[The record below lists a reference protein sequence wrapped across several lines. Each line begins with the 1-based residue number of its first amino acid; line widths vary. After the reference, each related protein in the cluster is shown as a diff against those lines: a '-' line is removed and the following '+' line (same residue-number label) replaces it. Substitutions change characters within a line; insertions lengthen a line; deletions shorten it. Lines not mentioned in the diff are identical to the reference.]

1 MSYELERLKIRF
13 LKYIEKME
21 STHDDYTSVGQF
33 NLGDWA
39 VRVYCNDDLHQVDDV
54 KEFFE
59 NLLKTLV
66 KSGYDFSI
74 KSLSQ
79 SESPLEYARTINPKL
94 YEFLLNGS
102 LDSEEPAFE
111 NKVTDIIKKIP
122 GILAKGVSQVFSV
135 PTRIGKAVSGGKKVQ
150 RMGQKISN
158 DVDEIDKQTQG
169 EYASMPD
176 SQKLK
181 VLIDKLPSTLNPP
194 TKTELAHKFLKMKD
208 PESTDQWKAIERLE
222 GTGNTEIPEKVIN
235 LLFNP
240 NFKELPRLLSKY
252 GFRGIKPLNT
262 AEAFSQLQVLA
273 FYGYHGWDTE
283 NLRVQR
289 GNTWKSLNGMKA
301 IVNRINKDEISYTY
315 NRRPS
320 ADISERD
327 ISTYVEKIVGGE
339 IESGMP
345 KDAKQLADFLKNFGI
360 DIRPNQLDPYKL
372 RNYRGG
378 RILGKPEL
386 IEKEQRRLTRK

>member
-1 MSYELERLKIRF
+1 MSHELTKLKERLQQYITRMEAYGND
-13 LKYIEKME
+13 YIE
-21 STHDDYTSVGQF
+21 VGYF
-33 NLGDWA
+33 NIGYWA
-39 VRVYCNDDLHQVDDV
+39 VRVYCNEDLHSIEDV

-59 NLLKTLV
+59 NLLKILV

-74 KSLSQ
+74 RSDGQ
-79 SESPLEYARTINPKL
+79 PESPLEYAQKMDPKL

-111 NKVTDIIKKIP
+111 NKVTDVIKKIP
-122 GILAKGVSQVFSV
+122 GILAKGVSQAFSV

-150 RMGQKISN
+150 RMGQEISN
-158 DVDEIDKQTQG
+158 TVDEINKQTQG

-181 VLIDKLPSTLNPP
+181 VLIDKLPSTLNPS
-194 TKTELAHKFLKMKD
+194 TKTELAYKFLKIKN

-222 GTGNTEIPEKVIN
+222 GTGNTEIPEKVTN

-240 NFKELPRLLSKY
+240 NFKELPKLLSKY
-252 GFRGIKPLNT
+252 GFKGIKPLNT
-262 AEAFSQLQVLA
+262 DEAFSQLQVLA
-273 FYGYHGWDTE
+273 FYGYRGWDTK
-283 NLRVQR
+283 NLRVQG

-301 IVNRINKDEISYTY
+301 IVNRINRDEISYD
-315 NRRPS
+315 RRPS

-327 ISTYVEKIVGGE
+327 ISVYVEKIVGGE
-339 IESGMP
+339 VKSGMP
-345 KDAKQLADFLKNFGI
+345 KDAKQLANLLMNFGI
-360 DIRPNQLDPYKL
+360 DVQPNQLDPYKL

-378 RILGKPEL
+378 KILGKPEL
-386 IEKEQRRLTRK
+386 IEREQRRLTRK

>member
-1 MSYELERLKIRF
+1 MSYELTKLKERLQSYITRMEAYRND
-13 LKYIEKME
+13 YIE
-21 STHDDYTSVGQF
+21 VGYF

-39 VRVYCNDDLHQVDDV
+39 VRVYCNEDLHSVEDV

-74 KSLSQ
+74 KSPGQ
-79 SESPLEYARTINPKL
+79 SESPLEYARTTNPKL

-111 NKVTDIIKKIP
+111 NRVTEVIKKIP

-135 PTRIGKAVSGGKKVQ
+135 PTRIGKVVSGGGKVQ
-150 RMGQKISN
+150 KMGQEISN
-158 DVDEIDKQTQG
+158 NVDEINKQAKG

-181 VLIDKLPSTLNPP
+181 VLIDKLPSTLNPS
-194 TKTELAHKFLKMKD
+194 TKTELAYKFLKMKD

-240 NFKELPRLLSKY
+240 NFKELPRLLTKY

-262 AEAFSQLQVLA
+262 AEAFSQLQILA
-273 FYGYHGWDTE
+273 FYGYRGWDTK
-283 NLRVQR
+283 NLRVQG

-301 IVNRINKDEISYTY
+301 IVNRINKDEISY

-327 ISTYVEKIVGGE
+327 ISTYVEKIIGGE
-339 IESGMP
+339 ITSGMP
-345 KDAKQLADFLKNFGI
+345 KDAKQLADFLKTFGI
-360 DIRPNQLDPYKL
+360 DVQPNQLDPYKL

-386 IEKEQRRLTRK
+386 IEREQRRLTRK

>member
-1 MSYELERLKIRF
+1 MSYELERLRTRF
-13 LKYIEKME
+13 LRYIEKME
-21 STHDDYTSVGQF
+21 STGDDYTSIGLF
-33 NLGDWA
+33 NLGGWA
-39 VRVYCNDDLHQVDDV
+39 VKVYCNEDLHSVEDV

-59 NLLKTLV
+59 NLLKILV
-66 KSGYDFSI
+66 KNGYDFSI
-74 KSLSQ
+74 KSFGQ
-79 SESPLEYARTINPKL
+79 SESPLEYSQKMNPKL

-111 NKVTDIIKKIP
+111 NKVTDVIKKIP
-122 GILAKGVSQVFSV
+122 GILAKGVSQAFSV

-150 RMGQKISN
+150 RMGQEISN
-158 DVDEIDKQTQG
+158 TVDEINKQTQG

-181 VLIDKLPSTLNPP
+181 VLIDKLPSTLNPS
-194 TKTELAHKFLKMKD
+194 TKTELAYKFLKIKN

-240 NFKELPRLLSKY
+240 NFKELPKLLSKY
-252 GFRGIKPLNT
+252 GFKGIKPLNT
-262 AEAFSQLQVLA
+262 DEAFSQLQVLA
-273 FYGYHGWDTE
+273 FYGYRGWDTK
-283 NLRVQR
+283 NLRVQG

-301 IVNRINKDEISYTY
+301 IVNRINKDEISYD
-315 NRRPS
+315 RRPS

-327 ISTYVEKIVGGE
+327 ISIYVEKIVGGE
-339 IESGMP
+339 VKSGMP
-345 KDAKQLADFLKNFGI
+345 KDAKQLANLLMNFGI
-360 DIRPNQLDPYKL
+360 DVQPNQLDPYKL

-378 RILGKPEL
+378 KILGKPEL
-386 IEKEQRRLTRK
+386 IEREQRRLTRK

>member
-1 MSYELERLKIRF
+1 MSYELTKLKERLQLYITRMEAYGND
-13 LKYIEKME
+13 YIE
-21 STHDDYTSVGQF
+21 VGYF

-39 VRVYCNDDLHQVDDV
+39 VRAYCNGDLHSVEDV

-66 KSGYDFSI
+66 KIGYDFSI
-74 KSLSQ
+74 KSPDQ
-79 SESPLEYARTINPKL
+79 SESPLEYARTTNPKL

-111 NKVTDIIKKIP
+111 NKVTDVIKKIP
-122 GILAKGVSQVFSV
+122 GILAKGVSQAFSV

-150 RMGQKISN
+150 RMGQEISDNVEKI
-158 DVDEIDKQTQG
+158 EKQSQG
-169 EYASMPD
+169 EYANMPD

-181 VLIDKLPSTLNPP
+181 VLIDKLPSTLNPS
-194 TKTELAHKFLKMKD
+194 TKTELANRFLKIKN
-208 PESTDQWKAIERLE
+208 PEDTDQWRALEKLE
-222 GTGNTEIPEKVIN
+222 GTGNTEISDKIIK

-240 NFKELPRLLSKY
+240 TFKELPRLLSKY

-262 AEAFSQLQVLA
+262 DEAFSQLQVLA
-273 FYGYHGWDTE
+273 FYGYRGWDTK
-283 NLRVQR
+283 NLRVQG

-301 IVNRINKDEISYTY
+301 IVNRINKDEISY

-327 ISTYVEKIVGGE
+327 ISTYVEKIVGGDVG
-339 IESGMP
+339 SGMP
-345 KDAKQLADFLKNFGI
+345 KDAKQLANFLKNFGI
-360 DIRPNQLDPYKL
+360 DVQPNQLDPYKL

-378 RILGKPEL
+378 RILGKSEL
-386 IEKEQRRLTRK
+386 IEREQRRLTRK

>member
-1 MSYELERLKIRF
+1 MSYELTKLKERLQLYITRMEAYRND
-13 LKYIEKME
+13 YIE
-21 STHDDYTSVGQF
+21 VGYF

-39 VRVYCNDDLHQVDDV
+39 VRAYCNEDLHSVEDV

-74 KSLSQ
+74 KSPDQ
-79 SESPLEYARTINPKL
+79 SESPLEYVRTINPKL

-111 NKVTDIIKKIP
+111 NKVTEVIKKIP

-150 RMGQKISN
+150 KMGQEISDN
-158 DVDEIDKQTQG
+158 VEEIEKQSQG
-169 EYASMPD
+169 EYANMPD

-181 VLIDKLPSTLNPP
+181 VLIDKLPSTLNPS
-194 TKTELAHKFLKMKD
+194 TKTELANKFLKIKD
-208 PESTDQWKAIERLE
+208 PESTDQWKAIEKLE
-222 GTGNTEIPEKVIN
+222 GTGNTEIPENVIN

-273 FYGYHGWDTE
+273 FYGYRGWDTK
-283 NLRVQR
+283 NLRVQG

-301 IVNRINKDEISYTY
+301 IVNRINKDEISY

-339 IESGMP
+339 IKSGMP
-345 KDAKQLADFLKNFGI
+345 KDAKQLADFLKTFGI
-360 DIRPNQLDPYKL
+360 NVQPSQLDPYKL

-386 IEKEQRRLTRK
+386 IEREQRRLTRK

>member
-1 MSYELERLKIRF
+1 MSFELTKLKERLQLYITRMEAYGND
-13 LKYIEKME
+13 YIE
-21 STHDDYTSVGQF
+21 VGYF
-33 NLGDWA
+33 NLGDWV
-39 VRVYCNDDLHQVDDV
+39 VRAYCNEDLHSVEDV

-74 KSLSQ
+74 KSPDQ
-79 SESPLEYARTINPKL
+79 SESPLEYVRTTNPKL

-111 NKVTDIIKKIP
+111 NKVTDVIKKIP

-135 PTRIGKAVSGGKKVQ
+135 PTRIGKAVSRGKKIQ
-150 RMGQKISN
+150 KMGQEISDN
-158 DVDEIDKQTQG
+158 VEEIEKQSQG
-169 EYASMPD
+169 EYVNMTD

-181 VLIDKLPSTLNPP
+181 VLISKLPSTLSPT
-194 TKTELAHKFLKMKD
+194 TKTELANRFLKIRN
-208 PESTDQWKAIERLE
+208 PEDTDQWRALEKLE
-222 GTGNTEIPEKVIN
+222 GTGNTEISDKIIN

-240 NFKELPRLLSKY
+240 TFKELSKLLSKY

-262 AEAFSQLQVLA
+262 DEAFSQLQVLA
-273 FYGYHGWDTE
+273 FYGYRGWDTK
-283 NLRVQR
+283 NLRVQG

-301 IVNRINKDEISYTY
+301 IVNRINTDEISSS
-315 NRRPS
+315 RKPS
-320 ADISERD
+320 ADLKEKD
-327 ISTYVEKIVGGE
+327 ISTYLEKIIGKKV
-339 IESGMP
+339 ESGVP
-345 KDAKQLADFLKNFGI
+345 KDAKQLSSFLRHLGL
-360 DIRPNQLDPYKL
+360 DVQPGQLDPYKL

-386 IEKEQRRLTRK
+386 IEREQRRLTRK

>member
-1 MSYELERLKIRF
+1 MSYELTKLKERLQLYITRMEAYRND
-13 LKYIEKME
+13 YIE
-21 STHDDYTSVGQF
+21 VGYF

-39 VRVYCNDDLHQVDDV
+39 VRAYCNEDLHSVEDV

-74 KSLSQ
+74 KSPDQ
-79 SESPLEYARTINPKL
+79 SESPLEYVRTINPKL

-111 NKVTDIIKKIP
+111 NKVTEVIKKIP

-150 RMGQKISN
+150 KMGQEISDN
-158 DVDEIDKQTQG
+158 VEEIEKQSQG
-169 EYASMPD
+169 EYANMPD

-181 VLIDKLPSTLNPP
+181 VLIDKLPSTLNPS
-194 TKTELAHKFLKMKD
+194 TKTELAHKFLKIKD
-208 PESTDQWKAIERLE
+208 PESTDQWKAIEKLE
-222 GTGNTEIPEKVIN
+222 GTGNTEIPENVIN

-273 FYGYHGWDTE
+273 FYGYRGWDTK
-283 NLRVQR
+283 NLRVQG

-301 IVNRINKDEISYTY
+301 IVNRINKDEISY

-320 ADISERD
+320 ADISEKD

-339 IESGMP
+339 IKSGMP

-360 DIRPNQLDPYKL
+360 NVQSNQLDPYKL

-386 IEKEQRRLTRK
+386 IEREQRRLTRK

>member
-1 MSYELERLKIRF
+1 MSYELTKLKERLQLYITRMEAYRND
-13 LKYIEKME
+13 YIE
-21 STHDDYTSVGQF
+21 VGYF

-39 VRVYCNDDLHQVDDV
+39 VRVYCNEDLHSVEDV

-74 KSLSQ
+74 KSPDQ
-79 SESPLEYARTINPKL
+79 SESPLEYVRTINPKL

-111 NKVTDIIKKIP
+111 NKVTEVIKKIP

-150 RMGQKISN
+150 KMGQEISDN
-158 DVDEIDKQTQG
+158 VEEIEKQSQG
-169 EYASMPD
+169 EYANMPD
-176 SQKLK
+176 SKKLK
-181 VLIDKLPSTLNPP
+181 VLIDKLPSTLNPS
-194 TKTELAHKFLKMKD
+194 TKTELANRFLKIRN
-208 PESTDQWKAIERLE
+208 PEDTDQWRALEKLE
-222 GTGNTEIPEKVIN
+222 GTGNTEISDKIIR

-240 NFKELPRLLSKY
+240 NFKELPKLLSKY
-252 GFRGIKPLNT
+252 GFKGIKPLNT
-262 AEAFSQLQVLA
+262 DEAFSQLQVLA
-273 FYGYHGWDTE
+273 FYGYRGWDTK
-283 NLRVQR
+283 NLRVQG

-301 IVNRINKDEISYTY
+301 IVNRINRDEISY

-327 ISTYVEKIVGGE
+327 ISTYIEKIVGGE
-339 IESGMP
+339 IKSGMP
-345 KDAKQLADFLKNFGI
+345 KDAKQLADFLKTFGI
-360 DIRPNQLDPYKL
+360 NVQPNQLDPYKL

-386 IEKEQRRLTRK
+386 IEREQRRLTRK

>member
-1 MSYELERLKIRF
+1 MSYEHSKLKERLQLYITRMEAYGND
-13 LKYIEKME
+13 YIE
-21 STHDDYTSVGQF
+21 VGYF
-33 NLGDWA
+33 NLGDWV
-39 VRVYCNDDLHQVDDV
+39 VRAYCNEDLHSVEDV

-74 KSLSQ
+74 KSPDQ
-79 SESPLEYARTINPKL
+79 SESPLEYVRTTNPKL

-111 NKVTDIIKKIP
+111 NKVTDVIKKIP

-135 PTRIGKAVSGGKKVQ
+135 PTRIGKAVSRGKKIQ
-150 RMGQKISN
+150 KMGQEISDN
-158 DVDEIDKQTQG
+158 VEEIEKQSQG
-169 EYASMPD
+169 EYVNMTD

-181 VLIDKLPSTLNPP
+181 VLISKLPSTLSPT
-194 TKTELAHKFLKMKD
+194 TKTELANRFLKIRN
-208 PESTDQWKAIERLE
+208 PEDTDQWRALEKLE
-222 GTGNTEIPEKVIN
+222 GTGNTEISDKIIN

-240 NFKELPRLLSKY
+240 TFKELSKLLSKY

-262 AEAFSQLQVLA
+262 DEAFSQLQVLA
-273 FYGYHGWDTE
+273 FYGYRGWDTK
-283 NLRVQR
+283 NLRVQG

-301 IVNRINKDEISYTY
+301 IVNRINTDEISSS
-315 NRRPS
+315 RKPS
-320 ADISERD
+320 ADLKEKD
-327 ISTYVEKIVGGE
+327 ISTYLEKIIGKKV
-339 IESGMP
+339 ESGVP
-345 KDAKQLADFLKNFGI
+345 KDAKQLSSFLRHLGL
-360 DIRPNQLDPYKL
+360 DVQPGQLDPYKL

-386 IEKEQRRLTRK
+386 IEREQRRLTRK

>member
-1 MSYELERLKIRF
+1 MSYELTKLKERLQ
-13 LKYIEKME
+13 LYITRME
-21 STHDDYTSVGQF
+21 AYRNDYTEVGYF

-39 VRVYCNDDLHQVDDV
+39 VRAYCNEDLHSVEDV
-54 KEFFE
+54 REFFE

-74 KSLSQ
+74 KSPDQ
-79 SESPLEYARTINPKL
+79 SESPLEYVRTTNPKL

-111 NKVTDIIKKIP
+111 NKVTEVIKKIP

-135 PTRIGKAVSGGKKVQ
+135 PTRIGKAVSGGKKIQ
-150 RMGQKISN
+150 RMGQEISDN
-158 DVDEIDKQTQG
+158 VEEIEKQSQG
-169 EYASMPD
+169 EYANMPD

-181 VLIDKLPSTLNPP
+181 VLIDKLPSTLNPS
-194 TKTELAHKFLKMKD
+194 TKTELANRFLKIRN
-208 PESTDQWKAIERLE
+208 PEDTDQWKALEKLE
-222 GTGNTEIPEKVIN
+222 GTGNTEISDKIIR

-252 GFRGIKPLNT
+252 GFKGIKPLNT
-262 AEAFSQLQVLA
+262 DEAFSQLQVLA
-273 FYGYHGWDTE
+273 FYGYRGWDTK
-283 NLRVQR
+283 NLRVQG

-301 IVNRINKDEISYTY
+301 IVNRINKDEISY

-339 IESGMP
+339 IKSGMP
-345 KDAKQLADFLKNFGI
+345 KDAKQLADFLKTFGI
-360 DIRPNQLDPYKL
+360 NVQSNQLDPYKL

-386 IEKEQRRLTRK
+386 IEREQRRLTRK

>member
-1 MSYELERLKIRF
+1 MSFELERLRTRL

-21 STHDDYTSVGQF
+21 STGDDYITIANF

-39 VRVYCNDDLHQVDDV
+39 VGAYCNGDLYPVEDV
-54 KEFFE
+54 KEFLE

-74 KSLSQ
+74 KSPGRLMS
-79 SESPLEYARTINPKL
+79 SLEYAREVNPKL

-111 NKVTDIIKKIP
+111 NKVTGVIKKIP
-122 GILAKGVSQVFSV
+122 GILAKGVSQAFSV
-135 PTRIGKAVSGGKKVQ
+135 PTRIGKAVSGGKNVQ
-150 RMGQKISN
+150 KRGQEISDN
-158 DVDEIDKQTQG
+158 VEEIEKQNQG
-169 EYASMPD
+169 EYANMPD

-181 VLIDKLPSTLNPP
+181 VIIDKLPSTLNPS
-194 TKTELAHKFLKMKD
+194 TKTELANRFLKIRN
-208 PESTDQWKAIERLE
+208 PEDTDQWRALEKLE
-222 GTGNTEIPEKVIN
+222 GTGNTEISDKIIK

-240 NFKELPRLLSKY
+240 TFKELPRLLSKY

-262 AEAFSQLQVLA
+262 DEAFSQLQVLA
-273 FYGYHGWDTE
+273 FYGYRGWDTK
-283 NLRVQR
+283 NLRVQG

-301 IVNRINKDEISYTY
+301 IVNRINKDEISYS
-315 NRRPS
+315 RRPS

-327 ISTYVEKIVGGE
+327 ISTYVEKIVGGDVG
-339 IESGMP
+339 SGMP
-345 KDAKQLADFLKNFGI
+345 KNAKQLADFLRTFGI
-360 DIRPNQLDPYKL
+360 DVQPNQLDPYKL

-378 RILGKPEL
+378 RILGKSEL
-386 IEKEQRRLTRK
+386 IEREQRRLTRK

>member
-1 MSYELERLKIRF
+1 MSYELTKLKERLQLYITRMKAYGND
-13 LKYIEKME
+13 YIE
-21 STHDDYTSVGQF
+21 VGYF

-39 VRVYCNDDLHQVDDV
+39 VRAYCNEDLHSVEDV

-74 KSLSQ
+74 KSPGQ
-79 SESPLEYARTINPKL
+79 SESPLEYARTTNPKL

-102 LDSEEPAFE
+102 LDSEGSAFE
-111 NKVTDIIKKIP
+111 NKVTDVIKKIP

-135 PTRIGKAVSGGKKVQ
+135 PTRIGKAVSGGKKIQ
-150 RMGQKISN
+150 RMGREISD
-158 DVDEIDKQTQG
+158 DVEEIEKQSQG
-169 EYASMPD
+169 EYANMTG

-181 VLIDKLPSTLNPP
+181 VLISKLPSTLNPS
-194 TKTELAHKFLKMKD
+194 TKTELANKFLKIRN
-208 PESTDQWKAIERLE
+208 PEDTDQWRALEKLE
-222 GTGNTEIPEKVIN
+222 GTGNTEISDKIID

-240 NFKELPRLLSKY
+240 TFKELPKLLSKY

-262 AEAFSQLQVLA
+262 DEAFSQLQVLA
-273 FYGYHGWDTE
+273 FYGYHGWDTK
-283 NLRVQR
+283 NLRVQG

-301 IVNRINKDEISYTY
+301 IVNRINTDEISSS
-315 NRRPS
+315 RKPS
-320 ADISERD
+320 ADLREKD
-327 ISTYVEKIVGGE
+327 ISTYLEKIIGKK

-345 KDAKQLADFLKNFGI
+345 KDAKQLSSFLRHLGV
-360 DIRPNQLDPYKL
+360 DVQPSQLDPYKL

-386 IEKEQRRLTRK
+386 IEREQRRLTRK

>member
-1 MSYELERLKIRF
+1 MSYKLTQLKGILQLYIARMEAYRND
-13 LKYIEKME
+13 YIE
-21 STHDDYTSVGQF
+21 VGYF

-39 VRVYCNDDLHQVDDV
+39 VRAYCNEDLNSGNDV
-54 KEFFE
+54 REFFE
-59 NLLKTLV
+59 NLITTLLKT
-66 KSGYDFSI
+66 GYDFSVR
-74 KSLSQ
+74 SDGQ
-79 SESPLEYARTINPKL
+79 FESPLEYSQRIDPKL

-102 LDSEEPAFE
+102 LDSKEPAFE
-111 NKVTDIIKKIP
+111 NKVTDVIKKIP
-122 GILAKGVSQVFSV
+122 RILAKGVSQVFSV
-135 PTRIGKAVSGGKKVQ
+135 PTRIGKTVSGGKKVQ
-150 RMGQKISN
+150 RMGQEISN
-158 DVDEIDKQTQG
+158 DVDEINKQTQG

-181 VLIDKLPSTLNPP
+181 VLIDKLPSTLNPS

-235 LLFNP
+235 LLFSP

-273 FYGYHGWDTE
+273 FYGYRGWDTE
-283 NLRVQR
+283 NLRVQG

-301 IVNRINKDEISYTY
+301 IVNRINKDEISY

-386 IEKEQRRLTRK
+386 IEREQRRLTRK

>member
-1 MSYELERLKIRF
+1 MSHELERLQSRF
-13 LKYIEKME
+13 LRHIEKME
-21 STHDDYTSVGQF
+21 STQDDYTSVGLF

-39 VRVYCNDDLHQVDDV
+39 VRVYCNEDLHSVEDV

-74 KSLSQ
+74 KSPGQ
-79 SESPLEYARTINPKL
+79 SKSPLEYAKIMNPKL

-111 NKVTDIIKKIP
+111 NKVTDVIKKIP
-122 GILAKGVSQVFSV
+122 GILAKGVSQAFSV

-150 RMGQKISN
+150 RMGQEISDN
-158 DVDEIDKQTQG
+158 VDEISKQIQG
-169 EYASMPD
+169 EYANMPD

-181 VLIDKLPSTLNPP
+181 VLIDKLPSTLNPS
-194 TKTELAHKFLKMKD
+194 TKTELANRFLKIRN
-208 PESTDQWKAIERLE
+208 PEDTDQWRALEKLE
-222 GTGNTEIPEKVIN
+222 GTGNTEISDKIIK

-240 NFKELPRLLSKY
+240 NFKELPKLLSKY
-252 GFRGIKPLNT
+252 GFKGIKPLNT
-262 AEAFSQLQVLA
+262 DEAFSQLQVLA
-273 FYGYHGWDTE
+273 FYGYHGWDTK
-283 NLRVQR
+283 NLRVQG

-301 IVNRINKDEISYTY
+301 IVNRINRDEISY

-339 IESGMP
+339 IKSGMP
-345 KDAKQLADFLKNFGI
+345 KDAKQLANFLMNFGI
-360 DIRPNQLDPYKL
+360 DVQPNQLDPYKL

-378 RILGKPEL
+378 KILGKPEL
-386 IEKEQRRLTRK
+386 IEREQRRLTRK

>member
-1 MSYELERLKIRF
+1 MSYELTKLKERLQLYITRMEAYRND
-13 LKYIEKME
+13 YIE
-21 STHDDYTSVGQF
+21 VGYF

-39 VRVYCNDDLHQVDDV
+39 VRVYCNEDLYSVEDV

-74 KSLSQ
+74 KSPDQ
-79 SESPLEYARTINPKL
+79 SESPLEYVRTINPKL

-111 NKVTDIIKKIP
+111 NKVTEVIKKIP

-150 RMGQKISN
+150 KMGQEISDN
-158 DVDEIDKQTQG
+158 VEEIEKQSQG
-169 EYASMPD
+169 EYANMPD

-181 VLIDKLPSTLNPP
+181 VLIDKLPSTLNPS
-194 TKTELAHKFLKMKD
+194 TKTELANKFLKIKD
-208 PESTDQWKAIERLE
+208 PESTDQWKAIEKLE
-222 GTGNTEIPEKVIN
+222 GTGNTEIPENVIN

-273 FYGYHGWDTE
+273 FYGYRGWDTK
-283 NLRVQR
+283 NLRVQG

-301 IVNRINKDEISYTY
+301 IVNRINKDEISY

-339 IESGMP
+339 IKSGMP
-345 KDAKQLADFLKNFGI
+345 KDAKQLADFLKTFGI
-360 DIRPNQLDPYKL
+360 NVQSSQLDPYKL

-386 IEKEQRRLTRK
+386 IEREQRRLTRK